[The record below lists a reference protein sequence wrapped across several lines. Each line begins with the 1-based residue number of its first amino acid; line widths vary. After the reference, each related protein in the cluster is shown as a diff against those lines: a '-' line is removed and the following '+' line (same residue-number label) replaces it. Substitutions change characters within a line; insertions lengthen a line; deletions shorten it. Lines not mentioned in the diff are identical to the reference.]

1 MRESVLW
8 GHHFNEYQQMFNLVD
23 IDMNARILEYGCGAT
38 AVNAEL
44 HARHQTIVSCDPLFS
59 LSNQQLHQSVLST
72 FEEAVQHLKNASTQ
86 YDFSRYGTMEAL
98 IQQRCEG
105 ITEFLADYGKGHM
118 EKRYLPFDGET
129 LPFKDFSFDY
139 ALSAYFLFS
148 ALEDQDVDFHLRCI
162 RELARVA
169 KDVRIFPLID
179 RSGQPSPLLGP
190 VLLGLQQTNYAVEVH
205 EVDYQLQLGDHAMLR
220 VWARECPL

>member
-8 GHHFNEYQQMFNLVD
+8 GHHFSEYQQMFNFVD
-23 IDMNARILEYGCGAT
+23 MDINSRILEYGCGAT

-59 LSNQQLHQSVLST
+59 LQNEKLNHTVLST
-72 FEEAVQHLKNASTQ
+72 FEEAVQHLKNAKDQ
-86 YDFSRYGTMEAL
+86 YDFSHYGSMEAL
-98 IQQRCEG
+98 IEQRREG
-105 ITEFLADYGKGHM
+105 IAECLADYEKGQM
-118 EKRYLPFDGET
+118 EKRYLPLDHEA
-129 LPFKDFSFDY
+129 LSFKDFSFDY
-139 ALSAYFLFS
+139 ALSSHFLFS
-148 ALEDQDVDFHLRCI
+148 ALEEQDVDFHLHCI

-205 EVDYQLQLGDHAMLR
+205 EVDYQLQLGGHAMLR